1 MYSYIIIVLAMAMV
15 LLPFI
20 VDRTVRIYRHRQYV
34 NNFLSKQFACPNCG
48 YKFHATNRMVFP
60 INDNKAYVKCPHCK
74 KRDVCTRPFN
84 SNDN

>member
-1 MYSYIIIVLAMAMV
+1 MDSYIIILLAMAMV

-34 NNFLSKQFACPNCG
+34 NDFLSKQFACPNCG
-48 YKFHATNRMVFP
+48 HKFYATKRIVFP
-60 INDNKAYVKCPHCK
+60 LSDNKAYIKCPSCK